1 MDPSLGARATRERRA
16 ADKQASLGISRV
28 ALPNGKTMPLLK
40 TMLTSACER
49 NCNYCP
55 FRAGRSFKR
64 TTFSPDEM
72 AAAFMQM
79 VRAGVVDGL
88 FLSSGII
95 GGGVRTQD
103 KLLDTVSILRDK
115 HAYRGYIHLKVMPG
129 ADREQVRRSM
139 QLADRLSINLEG
151 PNQARLLRLAPKKLF
166 HEELLAPLRWMEEI
180 RQEESPEHAWKG
192 RWASSTT
199 QFVVGAAG
207 ESDVELLSISHFLI
221 NKLSLQRA
229 YYSAFSPIA
238 DTPLEDHPAENPWRE
253 HRLYQASYLFRDYG
267 FDLEELPFGPDGRL
281 PLDKDPKLAWAE
293 TELRDAPIE
302 LNKADRELLLRVPG
316 IGLRSAASILNA
328 RRRGTLRSETDLRH
342 IGVPTKRLRP
352 YVLLDGK
359 RPSFQLPLFA
369 LGSG

>member
-1 MDPSLGARATRERRA
+1 MDPSVGARATRERRM
-16 ADKQASLGISRV
+16 ADKQASLGVTRV
-28 ALPNGKTMPLLK
+28 QMPNGKTMPLLK
-40 TMLTSACER
+40 TMLTTACER

-55 FRAGRSFKR
+55 FRAGRSFQR

-79 VRAGVVDGL
+79 VRAGVVEGL

-103 KLLDTVSILRDK
+103 RLLDTVSILREK
-115 HAYRGYIHLKVMPG
+115 HNYRGYIHLKVMPG

-151 PNQARLLRLAPKKLF
+151 PNQARLLALAPKKLF

-180 RQEESPEHAWKG
+180 RQNESPDSTWKG

-221 NKLSLQRA
+221 NQLSLQRA

-267 FDLEELPFGPDGRL
+267 FELEELPFGPDGRL

-293 TELRDAPIE
+293 VELRDAPIE
-302 LNKADRELLLRVPG
+302 LNKAEREQLLRVPG
-316 IGLRSAASILNA
+316 IGLRSALSILNA

-359 RPSFQLPLFA
+359 RPSFQLPLFP
-369 LGSG
+369 SSTV